1 MANTDPVSGLYAS
14 LSRVRRRTPDGIA
27 AMAETAQQAGTV
39 QPLPKAPQPIP
50 LPPVGQVAP
59 AQAANPLLVPA
70 PQQAAQAA
78 PVAIPETP
86 LQTAPEA
93 PVSPEDGEVVRLATL
108 FRRAVPQFPEEVALA
123 LAAQYLDE
131 NTATVPTQ
139 PGQTLV

>member
-1 MANTDPVSGLYAS
+1 MANNDPVSGLYAS

-39 QPLPKAPQPIP
+39 QPLPKAPQPMP
-50 LPPVGQVAP
+50 LPPVGRVTP
-59 AQAANPLLVPA
+59 AQAPTPLPIPA
-70 PQQAAQAA
+70 PQQLAQAA
-78 PVAIPETP
+78 PMAIPETP
-86 LQTAPEA
+86 PQTPSGA

-108 FRRAVPQFPEEVALA
+108 FRRVVPEFPEEVAFA

-131 NTATVPTQ
+131 NTQAMPTQ